1 MGDPVETELEMAER
15 HVRRGEII
23 IEQQRLLV
31 QRIAKA
37 GGSTVDARGLLAV
50 VEVIQAEHLIH
61 LARVMNVC
69 KE

>member
-1 MGDPVETELEMAER
+1 
-15 HVRRGEII
+15 VRRGEII

-37 GGSTVDARGLLAV
+37 GGSTVDASGLLAV
-50 VEVIQAEHLIH
+50 FEGIQAEHLIH